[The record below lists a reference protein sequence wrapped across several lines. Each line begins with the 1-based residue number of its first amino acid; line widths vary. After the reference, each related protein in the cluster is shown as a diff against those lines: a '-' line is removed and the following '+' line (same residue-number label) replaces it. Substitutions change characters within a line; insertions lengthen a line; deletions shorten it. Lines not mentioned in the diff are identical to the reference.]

1 MGDRKWVE
9 TLNLPKTDF
18 PMKAKLNQREP
29 EFLKKWE
36 EIDIYRKILKE
47 RENSPVFILHDGPPY
62 ANGRIHLGH
71 ALNKIL
77 KDFIVKYKSMR
88 NYKAPYI
95 PGWDCHGLPI
105 EKKVDIELGEKKKGM
120 KKIEIRKECEKYAR
134 KYINIQR
141 EDFKRLGVFGDW
153 EKPYLTIDKE
163 YEYYII
169 KYFASF
175 VEKGNVYR
183 KKKPIYWC
191 ASCKTALAEAE
202 IEYHDHKSPSV
213 YVRFKVKDFGEK
225 FPQFKDKTAYVI
237 IWTTTPW
244 TLPANLAVALH
255 PDFEYDIFEYNNELY
270 IAASRLVPV
279 ITEKF
284 GWNSYKTVERV
295 KGNVF
300 EGLKAEHPIFDD
312 KESVFVLADYVT
324 LEQGTG
330 CVHTAPGHGEEDY
343 LTGLKYNLEIYA
355 PVDDEGKFDGSV
367 EKYKGIHVFDANPL
381 IVEDL
386 KKEGKLILSEDI
398 EHSYPHCWRC
408 KNPIIFRATEQWFIS
423 LDEGQL
429 REKASEEIKKVKWIP
444 EWGEERIKNM
454 VENRPDWCISRQ
466 RAWGVPIPAFY
477 CKDCGN
483 TIIDKNIV
491 MKVAE
496 VFKEKGSNSWF
507 ELDEKE
513 FLPEG
518 YKCPHCGSENLKKEE
533 DILDV
538 WFESGASH
546 SVLEYR
552 EDHKY
557 PADIYIEGND
567 QYRGWFQSSLLV
579 GVSAKNSSP
588 YKTVITH
595 GWVLDEKG
603 RAMSKSMGNVIEP
616 QEIIKDKG
624 AEIIR
629 LWVAMVN
636 YQEDLRLGKKILAGL
651 TEAYKKI
658 RNTWRFML
666 GNLNDYNPDKEEGKD
681 SLSIVDK
688 YILERYYELKRNII
702 KAYDNFQFYKI
713 YHLIYNFFVV
723 DMSSFYLNIKKDVL
737 YCNTPYDPK
746 RRAAQYVMFKILK
759 GTLLLM
765 APILP
770 FTTEEAYSYLP
781 EFKGKKES
789 IHLETI
795 DDESFEYL
803 SEREREEFA
812 RVMEIRE
819 LALKELE
826 NRRAEKI
833 IKDSLEARI
842 MVEVKE
848 DDYELINGYKEFLK
862 EILVV
867 SDIEL
872 TKGSETKVV
881 AEKFEAQKC
890 PRCWNYSLH
899 IGEDKDYPEL
909 CPRCAAVVRE
919 LDGK

>member
-9 TLNLPKTDF
+9 TLNLPKTEF

-29 EFLKKWE
+29 EFLAKWE
-36 EIDIYRKILKE
+36 EMDIYNKILEE
-47 RENSPVFILHDGPPY
+47 RKDSPLFILHDGPPY

-77 KDFIVKYKSMR
+77 KDFIIKYKSMR
-88 NYKAPYI
+88 GYRAPYV

-105 EKKVDIELGEKKKGM
+105 EKKVDTELGEKKKGM
-120 KKIEIRKECEKYAR
+120 KKIEIRKACEDYAR

-153 EKPYLTIDKE
+153 GNPYLTIDKE

-175 VEKGNVYR
+175 IEKGNVYR

-213 YVRFKVKDFGEK
+213 YVRFKIKNFEEK
-225 FPQFKDKTAYVI
+225 FPQYKGKISYVI

-255 PDFEYDIFEYNNELY
+255 PDFEYDVFEYNGELY

-284 GWNSYKTVERV
+284 GWEEYKTLERV
-295 KGNVF
+295 KGEIF
-300 EGLKAEHPIFDD
+300 EGLKAEHPIFDNKD
-312 KESVFVLADYVT
+312 SVFVLADYVT

-343 LTGLKYNLEIYA
+343 LTGLKYDLEIYA
-355 PVDDEGKFDGSV
+355 PVDDEGKFDNTV
-367 EKYKGIHVFDANPL
+367 EKYKGIHVFEANPL

-423 LDEGQL
+423 LDKGEL
-429 REKASEEIKKVKWIP
+429 RDKAKEEITKVRWLP

-483 TIIDKNIV
+483 TIIDKDIAL
-491 MKVAE
+491 KVAE

-518 YKCPHCGSENLKKEE
+518 YKCPHCGSTNLKKEE

-552 EDHKY
+552 EGHRY

-579 GVSAKNSSP
+579 GVSAKDSSP

-636 YQEDLRLGKKILAGL
+636 YQEDLKLGKKILAGL
-651 TEAYKKI
+651 TEAYKKM

-666 GNLNDYNPDKEEGKD
+666 GNLNDYEPDKEEGKEA
-681 SLSIVDK
+681 LSVVDK
-688 YILERYYELKRNII
+688 YILEKYYELKENII
-702 KAYDNFQFYKI
+702 KAYENFQFYKI

-723 DMSSFYLNIKKDVL
+723 DLSSFYLNIKKDVL
-737 YCNTPYDPK
+737 YCNLPNDSK
-746 RRAAQYVMFKILK
+746 RKAAQYVMFEILK
-759 GTLLLM
+759 GTLILM

-781 EFKGKKES
+781 IFKGKKDS
-789 IHLETI
+789 IHLEKI
-795 DDESFEYL
+795 EEGGKAFL
-803 SEREREEFA
+803 SDVDREEFEKI
-812 RVMEIRE
+812 MEIRE
-819 LALKELE
+819 LVLKELE
-826 NRRAEKI
+826 NKRTDKI
-833 IKDSLEARI
+833 IKDSLEAKVI
-842 MVEVKE
+842 IGLPEKDYLIVKKYE
-848 DDYELINGYKEFLK
+848 DIVK

-867 SDIEL
+867 SDVEIQKNDKIEI
-872 TKGSETKVV
+872 K
-881 AEKFEAQKC
+881 AEKFEAKKC

-909 CPRCAAVVRE
+909 CPRCAVVVRE
-919 LDGK
+919 LDS